1 MLKLCLRG
9 VAKVGELCMR
19 KCFTG
24 MTMKL
29 SIAAL
34 LFVFVAAPRCMAGT
48 NANAGEVELSQQGRA
63 SIEQALQYLANNQRA
78 DGSFAGELGRTTGI
92 VAAGTLAWMVNGNL
106 PGEGPYGKNVAKGID
121 FILTYAQPTGLL
133 CKKGEDDGHVMY
145 HHALAELCLAEAWG
159 QTRDKRIGEKLKA
172 AVELQVRAQNR
183 YGGWHYQ
190 PAMQSFDLSVVVMQ
204 LVALRAAKDA
214 GIAVPKETIERAIAC
229 VETCRS
235 KKDAEGLSGFSY
247 SGGGEKS
254 WPMTA
259 AGLMCLQVCGNYKPA
274 ALKDGLDYLMKN
286 RERKGD
292 SQGLKPYGHYYAM
305 QAMYQAGGAGG
316 VFLDYW
322 KKWYPDVSKE
332 VIAAQVKSGANRG
345 SFGGGFAGYGVWST
359 GMCVLMLGIPYR
371 YLPIYQR

>member
-1 MLKLCLRG
+1 ML
-9 VAKVGELCMR
+9 
-19 KCFTG
+19 
-24 MTMKL
+24 
-29 SIAAL
+29 
-34 LFVFVAAPRCMAGT
+34 VAAPRASAGT
-48 NANAGEVELSQQGRA
+48 NANAGEVELTQQGRA
-63 SIEQALQYLANNQRA
+63 AIEQALQYLASNQRS
-78 DGSFAGELGRTTGI
+78 DGSFNGEMGRTTGI
-92 VAAGTLAWMVNGNL
+92 VAAATLAWMVNGNL

-121 FILTYAQPTGLL
+121 FILSCALPTGALI
-133 CKKGEDDGHVMY
+133 KKGEDDGHEMY

-172 AVELQVRAQNR
+172 AVELQVRCQNR
-183 YGGWHYQ
+183 AGGWHYRHE
-190 PAMQSFDLSVVVMQ
+190 MQSFDLSVVVMQ

-214 GIAVPKETIERAIAC
+214 GVAVPKETIERALAC
-229 VETCRS
+229 VEGCRT
-235 KKDAEGLSGFSY
+235 KKNAEGLAGFKY
-247 SGGGEKS
+247 SGGGGEVEAGN

-259 AGLMCLQVCGNYKPA
+259 AGLMCLQVCGNYKPS
-274 ALKDGLDYLMKN
+274 ALKDGLDFLMKN

-292 SQGLKPYGHYYAM
+292 STGLKPYGHYYAM
-305 QAMYQAGGAGG
+305 QAMYQAGAAGG

-345 SFGGGFAGYGVWST
+345 SFGGSYGGYGMWST